1 MKTYQVEYSLLAG
14 GVIEVQATSQ
24 SEAED
29 IFFDLCTTEL
39 LDNADF
45 ERSLEVYC
53 VEEV

>member
-1 MKTYQVEYSLLAG
+1 MKTYQVVYSLLAG

-45 ERSLEVYC
+45 EDSLEVC
-53 VEEV
+53 CIEEV